1 MSGGAIEIL
10 QLADWDYFPVTPLVN
25 GGIDSPLGLA
35 TVMVG
40 LSLLLVGL
48 SPQFVKLAKLMGNH
62 GLDRKL
68 SSGVTIAD
76 AIAMSPI
83 MILGVVLAAAFLSD
97 VFAS

>member
-1 MSGGAIEIL
+1 MRYFSL
-10 QLADWDYFPVTPLVN
+10 QIGIIFLVTPLVN

-35 TVMVG
+35 TVLVG
-40 LSLLLVGL
+40 LSLLLVGS

-83 MILGVVLAAAFLSD
+83 MILGVVLAVAFLNEM
-97 VFAS
+97 FAS

>member
-1 MSGGAIEIL
+1 MRHFSLYVATMV
-10 QLADWDYFPVTPLVN
+10 LAVLVGN
-25 GGIDSPLGLA
+25 GGIYSLSTLAVGL
-35 TVMVG
+35 VG
-40 LSLLLVGL
+40 LSLLLLGL
-48 SPQFVKLAKLMGNH
+48 SPQLVKLAKLMGNH

>member
-1 MSGGAIEIL
+1 MRYYSL
-10 QLADWDYFPVTPLVN
+10 QIGIIFLITPLVN
-25 GGIDSPLGLA
+25 GGIDSLLGLA
-35 TVMVG
+35 TLLVG
-40 LSLLLVGL
+40 LSLLLLGF
-48 SPQFVKLAKLMGNH
+48 SPLLVKLGKLMGNH

>member
-1 MSGGAIEIL
+1 ML
-10 QLADWDYFPVTPLVN
+10 
-25 GGIDSPLGLA
+25 
-35 TVMVG
+35 G

>member
-1 MSGGAIEIL
+1 MRYFSL
-10 QLADWDYFPVTPLVN
+10 QIGIVFLVTPLVN
-25 GGIDSPLGLA
+25 GGIDSLLGLA
-35 TVMVG
+35 TVLVG
-40 LSLLLVGL
+40 LSLMLVGL

>member
-1 MSGGAIEIL
+1 MRYFSL
-10 QLADWDYFPVTPLVN
+10 QIGIIFLVTPLVN
-25 GGIDSPLGLA
+25 GGIDSLLVLA
-35 TVMVG
+35 TVLVG

-68 SSGVTIAD
+68 SSGVTIVD

-83 MILGVVLAAAFLSD
+83 MILGMVLAAAFLSD

>member
-1 MSGGAIEIL
+1 MRYFSL
-10 QLADWDYFPVTPLVN
+10 QIGIIFLVTPLVN
-25 GGIDSPLGLA
+25 AGIDSLLGLA

-76 AIAMSPI
+76 AIATSPI
-83 MILGVVLAAAFLSD
+83 MILGVVLAVAFLNEM
-97 VFAS
+97 FAS

>member
-1 MSGGAIEIL
+1 MRYFSL
-10 QLADWDYFPVTPLVN
+10 QIGIIFLVTSLVN
-25 GGIDSPLGLA
+25 GGIDSLLGLA

>member
-1 MSGGAIEIL
+1 M
-10 QLADWDYFPVTPLVN
+10 
-25 GGIDSPLGLA
+25 
-35 TVMVG
+35 G
-40 LSLLLVGL
+40 LSLLLVGS

-83 MILGVVLAAAFLSD
+83 MILGVVIAVAFLNEM
-97 VFAS
+97 FAS

>member
-1 MSGGAIEIL
+1 MRYFSL
-10 QLADWDYFPVTPLVN
+10 QIGIIFLVTPLVN
-25 GGIDSPLGLA
+25 GGIDSLLGLA
-35 TVMVG
+35 TVLVG
-40 LSLLLVGL
+40 LSLLLLGL

-83 MILGVVLAAAFLSD
+83 MILGVVLAAAFLREM
-97 VFAS
+97 FAS

>member
-1 MSGGAIEIL
+1 MRYFSL
-10 QLADWDYFPVTPLVN
+10 QIGIIFLVTPLAN
-25 GGIDSPLGLA
+25 RGIDSLVGLA

-76 AIAMSPI
+76 SIAMSPI
-83 MILGVVLAAAFLSD
+83 MI
-97 VFAS
+97 